1 MIFNYKEQ
9 SHGYDVEDKKI
20 KEEQMIV
27 DGNKINIIQYELS
40 DGSKENIAQFEY
52 KDVFYILNTTMEEEE
67 FKKILKNLYFF

>member
-1 MIFNYKEQ
+1 MDMMQ
-9 SHGYDVEDKKI
+9 KI
-20 KEEQMIV
+20 K
-27 DGNKINIIQYELS
+27 KLKKIIQYELS

>member
-1 MIFNYKEQ
+1 
-9 SHGYDVEDKKI
+9 
-20 KEEQMIV
+20 MIV

-52 KDVFYILNTTMEEEE
+52 KDVFYILNTTMEEE